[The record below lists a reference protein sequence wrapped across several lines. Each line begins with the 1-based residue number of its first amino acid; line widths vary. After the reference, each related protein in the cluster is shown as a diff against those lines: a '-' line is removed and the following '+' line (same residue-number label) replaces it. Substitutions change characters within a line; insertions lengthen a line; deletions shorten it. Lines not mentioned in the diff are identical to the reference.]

1 MTSSAILNFDDGRVV
16 LAGEEL
22 PGLLVRLSVGG
33 EVRFDESKADGLSGK
48 KRTPIGWEDAAV
60 SLDLDLLTDDDGSC
74 YDKLAKLDRLFKG
87 GGAHAAPKVLGVVNR
102 HLRARGVSRVVFS
115 GLSSRETNSD
125 DTILASLTFKEH
137 VPPVVKS
144 EERAVKAKTPADGSA
159 GPGGPSAPAANPKT
173 ISIDLDGGNG

>member
-1 MTSSAILNFDDGRVV
+1 MSSAILNFDDGRVV

-22 PGLLVRLSVGG
+22 PGLLVRLTVGG

-48 KRTPIGWEDAAV
+48 KRTPLGWEDAAV

-74 YDKLAKLDRLFKG
+74 YDKLSRLERLFKG
-87 GGAHAAPKVLGVVNR
+87 SGSHAAPKVLSVVNR

-115 GLSSRETNSD
+115 GLSSRETNTD

-137 VPPVVKS
+137 VPPVVKR
-144 EERAVKAKTPADGSA
+144 EERALKANTPADGA
-159 GPGGPSAPAANPKT
+159 GGPAAPASNPKT